1 MLTSLKIY
9 CPNCGR
15 SAQRHFDDEGTACQ
29 GCSDPRVATTECP
42 HCDYLLTMC
51 WGNGRVLEAYAPGT
65 VAEVKRPSVF
75 APTYR
80 PTPTYSLSHA
90 LAGRVK

>member
-1 MLTSLKIY
+1 MLTSLEIH

-15 SAQRHFDDEGTACQ
+15 LAQRHFDDEETACQ
-29 GCSDPRVATTECP
+29 GCSDPRVAKTECP

-65 VAEVKRPSVF
+65 VGEVKRPSVF

-80 PTPTYSLSHA
+80 PTPTYSLSHV
-90 LAGRVK
+90 LTGMVK